1 MKFLPFGRAQRS
13 AIKDRL
19 KLLLGAIVHPVQ
31 TRRWK
36 RYIDR
41 HAVLRDLARQYPR
54 VIHKIYRPYL
64 HTRLSCADRVTLLI
78 GHYDR
83 IFEAGLADL
92 VDRAASFPVAVA
104 GFAGKTGE
112 LFQLELSAINTG
124 HREGE
129 LALKLLYDGTCVYMS
144 SFVLAEIDGSRTIA
158 LGGLQGLRAFDG
170 AQVIKAVTRELHGC
184 RPKKLMVAAVRAFGD
199 YFGCGRILLIG
210 NQNLV
215 TVNWRR
221 ASRISSD
228 YDATW
233 EEMGAQ
239 RRADG
244 NYESPCNSA
253 EPNLD
258 SVASH
263 KRAEARRRYALLAS
277 VSASIHAGLDQRR
290 PSAPALL
297 PASAVVPLMVL
308 TNTPSSNDAR
318 LDLRI
323 G

>member
-1 MKFLPFGRAQRS
+1 MY
-13 AIKDRL
+13 
-19 KLLLGAIVHPVQ
+19 PVQ

-36 RYIDR
+36 QYIDR

-64 HTRLSCADRVTLLI
+64 NTRLSCADRVNVLI

-83 IFEAGLADL
+83 IFEAGLAGL
-92 VDRAASFPVAVA
+92 VDRAATFPVAVA
-104 GFAGKTGE
+104 EFAGKNGA

-129 LALKLLYDGTCVYMS
+129 LALKLLHDGTCVYMS
-144 SFVLAEIDGSRTIA
+144 SFVLVALDGMLSIA

-170 AQVIKAVTRELHGC
+170 AQVIKAATREFHGC
-184 RPKKLMVAAVRAFGD
+184 RPKKLMVAAVRAIGD
-199 YFGCGRILLIG
+199 YFGCERILLVG

-221 ASRISSD
+221 AGRISSD

-244 NYESPCNSA
+244 NYELPCASA
-253 EPNLD
+253 EPDLD
-258 SVASH
+258 AVVSH
-263 KRAEARRRYALLAS
+263 KRAEARRRNALLAS
-277 VSASIHAGLDQRR
+277 VCAAVRAGLERR
-290 PSAPALL
+290 TPSPML
-297 PASAVVPLMVL
+297 PRSAVVPLTVL